1 MNVRLP
7 DGTIIQNVP
16 DGTTK
21 ADLAAKLQNNGMAV
35 PSEWLQSAPQ
45 AKPVH
50 DAGES
55 LNRGLS
61 DIPRQLGL
69 TARYALEGPAQAAQ
83 LVTEPIA
90 GLMRMGGIK
99 TRPLGEIASGF
110 ANAIGLP
117 SPESSQER
125 VVGDATRLL
134 AGSGATMGAAGA
146 ASALPGMAGKAGA
159 FLAANPMQ
167 QASAAVGAG
176 GMGGLSREGG
186 GSPLQQAGAS
196 LIGGVLGGMAPGAV
210 QGMANAGKRLMPQNT
225 QALDVQIERIL
236 AQTGQDYAQVPVA
249 VKQALRAELSGSLR
263 AGREVSPEAVR
274 RLADF
279 KTIGATPTRGMVSQN
294 PVQITKEMN
303 LAKMGANS
311 SDEGLQGLAMV
322 QNRNNNRLIGALNE
336 NGAARGDAHRAGM
349 NVIDSI
355 GAKDARMNQ
364 DVSALYQQAR
374 DTSGRSAQLDGA
386 DFTRKASQALD
397 EGLLGG
403 ALPKDV
409 ENHLNRIA
417 MGEVPF
423 DVNYAEQLKTRIGAL
438 QRATSDGSA
447 RMALGTVRRALD
459 DTQLL
464 NQAPRVNPG
473 NLPAV
478 AGTVPPSPAALGQES
493 IAAFN
498 EARQAARQRF
508 GWQESAKP
516 IEAAL
521 NGMEPDKF
529 VQKFV
534 LNGTLADA
542 QAVANNAP
550 QAGVKDAIL
559 AHLKEKALNGAA
571 DEVGKFSQSAF
582 NKALN
587 QIGDR
592 KLSVFFSPE
601 ELNQIRT
608 IGRVASYMQTQPVGS
623 AVNNSNSGALLLG
636 RGIDLLNKIPAG
648 KTLLGD
654 PLQSINLSIQQRAAQ
669 NIAPGLLQATEKL
682 PFYRGLLAPGLATGG
697 LLSAPSGN

>member
-45 AKPVH
+45 AKPVQ

-69 TARYALEGPAQAAQ
+69 TTRYALEGPAQAAQ

-110 ANAIGLP
+110 ASAIGLP
-117 SPESSQER
+117 SPESAQER

-134 AGSGATMGAAGA
+134 AGSGATVGAAGA
-146 ASALPGMAGKAGA
+146 ASALPGMMGKAGA
-159 FLAANPMQ
+159 FLAANPTQ
-167 QASAAVGAG
+167 QLSAAVGAG

-186 GSPLQQAGAS
+186 GSAMQQAGAS
-196 LIGGVLGGMAPGAV
+196 LLGGVLGGMAPGAA
-210 QGMANAGKRLMPQNT
+210 QGMMNAGKRLMPQNT

-249 VKQALRAELSGSLR
+249 VKQALRAELAGSLR
-263 AGREVSPEAVR
+263 AGREISPDAVR

-279 KTIGATPTRGMVSQN
+279 KAIGATPTRGMVSQN

-322 QNRNNNRLIGALNE
+322 QNRNNNRLIGVLNE
-336 NGAARGDAHRAGM
+336 AGAGRGDAFQAGQRT
-349 NVIDSI
+349 IDSI
-355 GAKDARMNQ
+355 AARDAAMNQ
-364 DVSALYQQAR
+364 NVGNLYQQAR

-386 DFTRKASQALD
+386 AFTKSANQMLD

-403 ALPKDV
+403 ALPEGV
-409 ENHLNRIA
+409 AQHMNRIA

-423 DVNYAEQLKTRIGAL
+423 DVNYAEQLKTNIAAL
-438 QRATSDGSA
+438 QRGTSDGA
-447 RMALGTVRRALD
+447 TRMALSKVRQALD
-459 DTQLL
+459 D
-464 NQAPRVNPG
+464 APMAPG
-473 NLPAV
+473 AE
-478 AGTVPPSPAALGQES
+478 AAMGKES

-498 EARQAARQRF
+498 QAREAARQRF
-508 GWQESAKP
+508 GWQASAKP
-516 IEAAL
+516 VEAAL
-521 NGMEPDKF
+521 GGMEPDKF

-534 LNGTLADA
+534 LNGTLSDA
-542 QAVANNAP
+542 QAVAQNAP
-550 QAGVKDAIL
+550 QAGVKEAIL
-559 AHLKEKALNGAA
+559 AHLKDKALNGAA

-582 NKALN
+582 NKALS

-592 KLSVFFSPE
+592 KLGLFFSPD
-601 ELNQIRT
+601 ELSQLRT
-608 IGRVASYMQTQPVGS
+608 VGRVASYMQNQPVGS

-636 RGIDLLNKIPAG
+636 KGIDFLNKVPVVGPLAGPA
-648 KTLLGD
+648 L
-654 PLQSINLSIQQRAAQ
+654 SNINMTIQQRAAQ
-669 NIAPGLLQATEKL
+669 NVAPGLLQPAERL
-682 PFYRGLLAPGLATGG
+682 PFYRGLLAPGMATGG
-697 LLSAPSGN
+697 LLSAPSVN